1 MKVCIRRMFFM
12 LLLSGLLSVE
22 ALAARMV
29 VPVGQVIGIELL
41 DGSVTVAAVDETLGE
56 NVCAAGV
63 KAGDRIVKIDGK
75 EIHEASDV
83 RRQLERSD
91 GTVELEV
98 ERDGKTRTIEMKPS
112 VTSEGPRLGVYLRQG
127 VTGVGTVT

>member
-41 DGSVTVAAVDETLGE
+41 DGSVTVAAVDETLGAE
-56 NVCAAGV
+56 EAIEIVRKAIEQYNQLFV
-63 KAGDRIVKIDGK
+63 KEK
-75 EIHEASDV
+75 
-83 RRQLERSD
+83 
-91 GTVELEV
+91 
-98 ERDGKTRTIEMKPS
+98 
-112 VTSEGPRLGVYLRQG
+112 
-127 VTGVGTVT
+127 